1 MILEVMLAML
11 AVTPENA
18 TAGWVRMF
26 PEGLLNG
33 TTFAP
38 ATVQNVRLT
47 MEFRCGL
54 RCGVLG
60 VRSFPR
66 QGFVVDLGV
75 AQVGEWH
82 RLDVLVRGSTLVAKV
97 DGKVIQA
104 SREFRHRAGGIVLL
118 PGVGGMEVRD
128 ARWKPL
134 DMARLESGYT
144 FDDFVLQ
151 VDVKG
156 GPASVIVRGDRDVPE
171 SGYRIPLSGG
181 GSEWVTYTL
190 TVSGRH
196 VQVWAD
202 GRLLAEHNAEPAAMR
217 LRRGTIVFHREAE
230 SGQVEFR
237 NALLAQ
243 LPVMGDR

>member
-11 AVTPENA
+11 SVAPEHA
-18 TAGWVRMF
+18 AAGWVRMY
-26 PEGLLNG
+26 PEGMLSG
-33 TTFAP
+33 TTFSP

-60 VRSFPR
+60 VRSFPK

-82 RLDVLVRGSTLVAKV
+82 RLDVIARGSTLVAKV
-97 DGKVIQA
+97 DGKVIQTA
-104 SREFRHRAGGIVLL
+104 REFRYRAGGIVLL

-134 DMARLESGYT
+134 DMARLEPGFA

-156 GPASVIVRGDRDVPE
+156 GPASVIVRGERDVPE

-181 GSEWVTYTL
+181 GAEWVTYTL
-190 TVSGRH
+190 TVSSRH

-202 GRLLAEHNAEPAAMR
+202 GIPVAEHHPEPAAMR
-217 LRRGTIVFHREAE
+217 LRRGAIIFHRETE